1 MILEYRATYIALN
14 ASQNEA
20 CRNKTKKSFKLS
32 EMQIRGS
39 LLYNLV
45 LKPSVLYFKLHQ
57 KNLSA
62 LNFNLTA
69 MFAEIFAI

>member
-1 MILEYRATYIALN
+1 
-14 ASQNEA
+14 
-20 CRNKTKKSFKLS
+20 
-32 EMQIRGS
+32 MQIRGS